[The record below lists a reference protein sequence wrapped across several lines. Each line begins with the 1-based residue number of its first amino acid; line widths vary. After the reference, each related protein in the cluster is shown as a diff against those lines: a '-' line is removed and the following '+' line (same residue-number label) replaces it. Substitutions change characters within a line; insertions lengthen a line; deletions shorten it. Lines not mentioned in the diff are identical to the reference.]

1 MKIIILFLSSI
12 ILFANETSKTDI
24 LKCIATKKTNYT
36 PLVLQDAI
44 YTALHKDIKISKP
57 TMSYKE
63 MVQEVLKSL
72 PKKEASKLLV
82 NLFDRGELLEEMP
95 FDEKLKFFKTMQDAN
110 IQNQYQIF
118 TLYRVLSNG
127 YMWRDTKKE
136 LCLQMQ
142 NIDYFMKHYEEYKSL
157 IINNTD
163 KLYHLQPD
171 IYSEIMILGFKKEIK
186 DKKLLDEYIKKMREF
201 SKLFQKDV
209 TNYSMQTLLV
219 SLSDKRMDEIDTT
232 IAKKLKDIYAKKVKE
247 NKKETFILDV
257 VNYELKTY
265 IYIFIEFRAKYAP
278 NILEVLKK
286 DREFKDIKE
295 AFTLEFTKDMTKT
308 QVQDKLLKKYNL
320 LDADIKVLKSD
331 IQILG
336 EKR

>member
-1 MKIIILFLSSI
+1 MKIIALILYSI
-12 ILFANETSKTDI
+12 ILFANETP
-24 LKCIATKKTNYT
+24 KTNYT
-36 PLVLQDAI
+36 PLMLQDAI
-44 YTALHKDIKISKP
+44 YTALHKNLKISKT

-72 PKKEASKLLV
+72 PKQEASKLLA
-82 NLFDRGELLEEMP
+82 NLFDRGKLLEEMP
-95 FDEKLKFFKTMQDAN
+95 FDEKLKFFKTMKDAN
-110 IQNQYQIF
+110 IENQYQIF

-136 LCLQMQ
+136 LYLQMQ
-142 NIDYFMKHYEEYKSL
+142 NIEYFMKHYEEYKSL

-201 SKLFQKDV
+201 SKRFEKDV

-219 SLSDKRMDEIDTT
+219 SLSDNRMDEIDTT
-232 IAKKLKDIYAKKVKE
+232 ISKKLKEIYAKKVKE
-247 NKKETFILDV
+247 NKKEIFILDV
-257 VNYELKTY
+257 VNYDLRTY

-278 NILEVLKK
+278 NILEVLTK

-295 AFTLEFTKDMTKT
+295 AFTLEFTKDMTRT
-308 QVQDKLLKKYNL
+308 QVKDKLLKKYNL
-320 LDADIKVLKSD
+320 LIADIKILKSD
-331 IQILG
+331 IQICG
-336 EKR
+336 KKM

>member
-1 MKIIILFLSSI
+1 MKTVLILLCSI
-12 ILFANETSKTDI
+12 ILFANNTQNI
-24 LKCIATKKTNYT
+24 KTNYT
-36 PLVLQDAI
+36 PLMLQDAI
-44 YTALHKDIKISKP
+44 YTALHKDLKVSKQ

-72 PKKEASKLLV
+72 PKEEASKLLA
-82 NLFDRGELLEEMP
+82 NLFDRGELLEQIP

-110 IQNQYQIF
+110 IENQYQIF

-136 LCLQMQ
+136 LRLQMQ
-142 NIDYFMKHYEEYKSL
+142 NIDYFIKHYEEYKSL

-171 IYSEIMILGFKKEIK
+171 IYSEIMILGFKENIK

-201 SKLFQKDV
+201 SKVFEKDV

-219 SLSDKRMDEIDTT
+219 SLSDKRMDEIDAT
-232 IAKKLKDIYAKKVKE
+232 IAKKLKDVYAKKVKE
-247 NKKETFILDV
+247 NKKEIFILDV

-278 NILEVLKK
+278 SILEVLKK
-286 DREFKDIKE
+286 DRDFPAKKMEYS
-295 AFTLEFTKDMTKT
+295 LEFTKDMTRT
-308 QVQDKLLKKYNL
+308 QVIKKLLKYYNL
-320 LDADIKVLKSD
+320 ENANVSILKSD
-331 IQILG
+331 MQIHG
-336 EKR
+336 NKI

>member
-44 YTALHKDIKISKP
+44 DTALHKDIKISKP

-219 SLSDKRMDEIDTT
+219 SLSDKRMEEIDTI
-232 IAKKLKDIYAKKVKE
+232 IAAKLKDIYTKKVKE

-308 QVQDKLLKKYNL
+308 QVHNKLLKKYNL
-320 LDADIKVLKSD
+320 LNADIKILKSD
-331 IQILG
+331 IKIRG
-336 EKR
+336 KKR